1 MSNQKVSNGLS
12 CIFFITII
20 SITVIFIIIF
30 LIPLAKLSMNLK
42 MDKLF

>member
-1 MSNQKVSNGLS
+1 MDLVAVF
-12 CIFFITII
+12 IITII